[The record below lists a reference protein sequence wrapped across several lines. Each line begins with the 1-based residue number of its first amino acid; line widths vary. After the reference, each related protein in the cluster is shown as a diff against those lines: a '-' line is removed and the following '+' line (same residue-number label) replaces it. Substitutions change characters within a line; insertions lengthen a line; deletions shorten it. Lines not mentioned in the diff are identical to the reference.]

1 LKLSAARLDVLVWA
15 LMYGGLLGV
24 GLGIALQRNGQT
36 YGWRVVVAA
45 AVVVAIG
52 IVLLWVRSRRR
63 EPQP

>member
-15 LMYGGLLGV
+15 LMYGGLFGV
-24 GLGIALQRNGQT
+24 GLGIALQHNGET
-36 YGWRVVVAA
+36 FGWGVVVAG

-63 EPQP
+63 ER